1 MKKSTFILGI
11 VSIMTLCLTACGKP
25 NMSFEDAVDSIGHSQ
40 LQEMMDSAEYSQ
52 QNFNIST
59 KLNIPEEDVK
69 GNITFS
75 ANSKQNAKDSQWET
89 TFSLDLNVNADWDKV
104 KIKWD
109 ATMKK
114 LADIVYLSLNSLD
127 ISKSDVDFIDE
138 DEINKIKWQR
148 YSLDLNDEDVK
159 EMLYDMYDDMYYDME
174 DILEAIDLLE
184 IFDLPSDSNVQNLFN
199 KEKFNKFI
207 NDLKKSVKNEWA
219 LVYSGMYSQ
228 FSWYNAY
235 KFSIDRGMALNALL
249 DYFEWIF
256 SDEDMEDILA
266 NLEEYESLDEMFED
280 FPFTNFEGYIVITWK
295 NKVQVIIENI
305 DVDNYY
311 YEWKLNA
318 TFGKDL
324 YKYQLI
330 WTSRWSED
338 DENIITISAILSG
351 SNYNINIIFEDEEV
365 LTWTITPSISN
376 WKISVD
382 FDLLMKEENYRYI
395 VETPLQWWWSREK
408 ISEFNVEAP
417 EDSKDLMEESEKDD
431 YYDDYYNNDYYN
443 PQNEMSGYNNA
454 IINYNDSIVN
464 LATKCVEAENNIR
477 TIYEDENAGIEDVK
491 TSINDTIKECK
502 NGLQELNILWD
513 WKWDSSLKDWTAT
526 FLEKEIEYY
535 QKFYELLPYLYKQE
549 LTENEKTT
557 YDTLSEQLGKI
568 DEDLSKASE
577 DLETLQ
583 TQFSENH
590 NFDLEGQ
597 ENSIK
602 LE

>member
-40 LQEMMDSAEYSQ
+40 LQEMMNSAEYSQ

-89 TFSLDLNVNADWDKV
+89 TFSLDFNVNADWDKV

-159 EMLYDMYDDMYYDME
+159 EMLYDMYDDMYYDM

-219 LVYSGMYSQ
+219 LIYSGMYSQ

-235 KFSIDRGMALNALL
+235 KFSIDRGIALNALL

-477 TIYEDENAGIEDVK
+477 TIYEDENAEIEDVK
-491 TSINDTIKECK
+491 ASINDTIKECK
-502 NGLQELNILWD
+502 NSLQELNILWD
-513 WKWDSSLKDWTAT
+513 WEWDSSLKDWTAT

-583 TQFSENH
+583 TQFSEKH

>member
-89 TFSLDLNVNADWDKV
+89 TFSLNLNVNADWDKV

-148 YSLDLNDEDVK
+148 YSLDLNDEEVK
-159 EMLYDMYDDMYYDME
+159 EMLYDMYDDMYYDM

-235 KFSIDRGMALNALL
+235 KFSIDRGIAYNALL

-305 DVDNYY
+305 DVDKYY

-330 WTSRWSED
+330 WTSPWSED

-417 EDSKDLMEESEKDD
+417 EDSKDLMEESKKDNYYDAYYNND
-431 YYDDYYNNDYYN
+431 YYNDYYN

-464 LATKCVEAENNIR
+464 LATKCVEAEDNIR
-477 TIYEDENAGIEDVK
+477 TIYENENAEIEDVK
-491 TSINDTIKECK
+491 ASINDTIKECK
-502 NGLQELNILWD
+502 DRLQELNNLWD
-513 WKWDSSLKDWTAT
+513 WEWDSSLKDWTAT

-535 QKFYELLPYLYKQE
+535 QRFNELLPYLYKQE
-549 LTENEKTT
+549 LTESEKAT

-568 DEDLSKASE
+568 DEDLSKAS
-577 DLETLQ
+577 DNLEALQ
-583 TQFSENH
+583 TQFAEKY
-590 NFDLEGQ
+590 NFDLED
-597 ENSIK
+597 EIK
-602 LE
+602 